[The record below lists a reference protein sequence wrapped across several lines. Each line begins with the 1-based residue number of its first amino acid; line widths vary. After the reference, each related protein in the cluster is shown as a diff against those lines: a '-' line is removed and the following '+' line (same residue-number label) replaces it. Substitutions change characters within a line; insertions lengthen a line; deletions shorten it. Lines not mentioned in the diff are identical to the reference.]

1 MTTRSLG
8 LGGFVGTTSERTRSV
23 VPLPLIFAIGIYSLI
38 IAHASAVLRDP
49 DTLWHIAIG
58 HWIIVHAT
66 VPDRGIFSATMA
78 NAPWIDQE
86 WFAEILMAWGYDHF
100 GFAALAVGTALS
112 EAAAIA
118 ILLRVLL
125 GILTPL
131 HAMFASVLAGALW
144 FPHLLARPYILTIPI
159 LVMWVAALVRARSED
174 RAPSLWWGLLIV
186 LWANLHGSFMFG
198 IGLAALFAAEA
209 VLIAP
214 GWHGRVRAAR
224 DWGCFGVLAL
234 GAALITPYGLHGL
247 LFPFHMI
254 NMTVLAYIGEWQG
267 VNFSQTSAMPFGLWL
282 LTILFASLSLGWR
295 LQPTRIG
302 MLLLLVTM
310 TLKHARYMEL
320 LGAVSSLLLAPSLR
334 LQLERHGAVTK
345 VDRLMAA
352 LARPGDWR
360 AIVIGTIVVVVSTV
374 TLRDGNPQPR
384 SALFP
389 AAAVA
394 EVNSKHLKGPVFN
407 SYQFGGY
414 LIFSGIDPFVDG
426 RAELYG
432 DAFVK
437 RYIDAVQLTNDQL
450 TELLNDYGIIWT
462 IFVPTTPAVTLMDHL
477 PGWQRLYTDSAAVV
491 HVRRSS

>member
-1 MTTRSLG
+1 MTTQSLG
-8 LGGFVGTTSERTRSV
+8 LGGFVSTTGERIRSV

-38 IAHASAVLRDP
+38 ITHASAVLGDP

-58 HWIIVHAT
+58 HWIIAHAT
-66 VPDRGIFSATMA
+66 VPDHGIFSATMA

-86 WFAEILMAWGYDHF
+86 WLGEILMAWGYDHF
-100 GFAALAVGTALS
+100 GFAALAVGTALC

-125 GILTPL
+125 GILTPV
-131 HAMFASVLAGALW
+131 HAMFASILAGALW

-159 LVMWVAALVRARSED
+159 LVVWVAALVRARSED
-174 RAPSLWWGLLIV
+174 RAPSLWFALLIV

-198 IGLAALFAAEA
+198 IGLAALFASEA

-214 GWHGRVRAAR
+214 DWHGRVRAAR
-224 DWGCFGVLAL
+224 DWGCFGALAL
-234 GAALITPYGLHGL
+234 GAALITPYGLQGL

-267 VNFSQTSAMPFGLWL
+267 VNFSQTSALPFGLWL

-295 LQPTRIG
+295 LPPTRIG
-302 MLLLLVTM
+302 ILLLLVTM

-320 LGAVSSLLLAPSLR
+320 LGAVSSLLLAPSLG
-334 LQLERHGAVTK
+334 LQFEPQGAVTK
-345 VDRLMAA
+345 ADRLMAA

-360 AIVIGTIVVVVSTV
+360 GIVVGAIVLVVSTI
-374 TLRDGNPQPR
+374 TLPGGNPQPADA
-384 SALFP
+384 SFP

-394 EVNSKHLKGPVFN
+394 EVQSKHLTGPVFN

-414 LIFSGIDPFVDG
+414 LIFSGIEPFVDG

-437 RYIDAVQLTNDQL
+437 RYIDAVELANDQL
-450 TELLNDYGIIWT
+450 TELLNEYGIMWT
-462 IFVPTTPAVTLMDHL
+462 IFVPETPAVTLMDHL

-491 HVRRSS
+491 HIRRPG

>member
-1 MTTRSLG
+1 MTTQPLD
-8 LGGFVGTTSERTRSV
+8 GFFGTTLEHTRSV
-23 VPLPLIFAIGIYSLI
+23 LPLPLIFAIGIYSLI

-295 LQPTRIG
+295 LPPTRIG
-302 MLLLLVTM
+302 MLLLLVAM
-310 TLKHARYMEL
+310 ALKHARYMEL

>member
-1 MTTRSLG
+1 MTTQPLD
-8 LGGFVGTTSERTRSV
+8 GFFGTTLEHTRSV
-23 VPLPLIFAIGIYSLI
+23 LPLPLIFAIGIYSLI

-295 LQPTRIG
+295 LPPTRIG

-320 LGAVSSLLLAPSLR
+320 LGAVSSLLLAPSVG
-334 LQLERHGAVTK
+334 LQFARHGAVTK

-352 LARPGDWR
+352 LARPSDWR
-360 AIVIGTIVVVVSTV
+360 AIVIGTIVLVISTV
-374 TLRDGNPQPR
+374 TLRDGNLQPR
-384 SALFP
+384 GASFP

-394 EVNSKHLKGPVFN
+394 EVHSKHLKGPVFN

>member
-1 MTTRSLG
+1 MTTQPLD
-8 LGGFVGTTSERTRSV
+8 GFFGTTLEHTRSV
-23 VPLPLIFAIGIYSLI
+23 LPLPLIFAIGIYSLI

-295 LQPTRIG
+295 LPPTRIG

-450 TELLNDYGIIWT
+450 TDLLNDYGIIWT

>member
-1 MTTRSLG
+1 MTTQPLD
-8 LGGFVGTTSERTRSV
+8 GFFGTTLEHTRSV
-23 VPLPLIFAIGIYSLI
+23 LPLPLIFAIGIYSLI

-295 LQPTRIG
+295 LPPTRIG